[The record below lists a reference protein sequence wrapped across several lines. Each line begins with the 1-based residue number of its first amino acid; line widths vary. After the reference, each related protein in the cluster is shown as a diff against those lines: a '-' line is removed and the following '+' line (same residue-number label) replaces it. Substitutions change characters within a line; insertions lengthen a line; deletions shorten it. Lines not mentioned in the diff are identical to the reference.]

1 MDYKNVKGT
10 HDVILNEADAYSF
23 IEAILRNVA
32 ERFNFKE
39 FRIPVLESTSLFN
52 RSVGESSDIVRKEM
66 YTFLDKGDREI
77 TLRPEFT
84 AGIIRS
90 FVNAKLYANASLPV
104 KAHYVGPVFRYE
116 RPQLGRY
123 RQFNQFGVELIG
135 ATSLYHD
142 LEVILMGYEALRAL
156 HLDNVKILINTLG
169 DQNSRDAYRNAL
181 KEHFIP
187 VIDNMCPD
195 CKNRLELNPLR
206 ILDCKVKEDKQYIQS
221 APKIKDFLSDESKE
235 RFEIIKDVLKAL
247 EIPYEID
254 DTLVRGLDY
263 YSEVVFEYHYT
274 TQTGISYGAIGA
286 GGHYSSLVKE
296 IGGPSLDG
304 VGLSFGVERLYSVL
318 RDDNLLPDF
327 NELRPLHAIFLPLSE
342 KTSDAAF
349 ALATLARR
357 NGFISDI
364 DYSYSK
370 VGTLLKKASKANA
383 DFAIILGEEEM
394 EQGNVNIK
402 NLHLN
407 SQETISLNE
416 VCDYLKE
423 SYEKM
428 IRQQEEEIEMNL
440 DEVKEYES

>member
-274 TQTGISYGAIGA
+274 TQTGINYGAIGA

-394 EQGNVNIK
+394 EQSNVNIK

-440 DEVKEYES
+440 DEAKEYES

>member
-90 FVNAKLYANASLPV
+90 FVNAKLYANATLPV

-156 HLDNVKILINTLG
+156 HLDKVKILINTLG

-206 ILDCKVKEDKQYIQS
+206 ILDCKVKEDKQYIET
-221 APKIKDFLSDESKE
+221 APKIKDFLSNESKE
-235 RFEIIKDVLKAL
+235 RFEIIKDVLNAL
-247 EIPYEID
+247 EIPYEVD

-274 TQTGISYGAIGA
+274 TIYGANYGAIGA

-296 IGGPSLDG
+296 IGGPSMDG

-318 RDDNLLPDF
+318 RDDSLLPDF
-327 NELRPLHAIFLPLSE
+327 NELRPLHVMCLPLND
-342 KTSDAAF
+342 KMADAAF
-349 ALATLARR
+349 ALATLTRR

-394 EQGNVNIK
+394 DQGNVNIK

-407 SQETISLNE
+407 SQETVSLNE

-428 IRQQEEEIEMNL
+428 IRQQEEDIEMNL

>member
-181 KEHFIP
+181 KEHFVP
-187 VIDNMCPD
+187 VINNMCPD

-221 APKIKDFLSDESKE
+221 APKIKDFLSNESKE

-274 TQTGISYGAIGA
+274 TQTGINYGAIGA

>member
-10 HDVILNEADAYSF
+10 HDVILDEADGYSF
-23 IEAILRNVA
+23 IEAILRNVS

-90 FVNAKLYANASLPV
+90 FVNAKLYATASLPV

-142 LEVILMGYEALRAL
+142 LEVLMMGYEALRAL
-156 HLDNVKILINTLG
+156 HLDNVKVLINTLG
-169 DQNSRDAYRNAL
+169 DQKSRDDYRQAL
-181 KEHFIP
+181 KDHFNP

-195 CKNRLELNPLR
+195 CKNRLDLNPLR
-206 ILDCKVKEDKQYIQS
+206 ILDCKVKEDRQYIET
-221 APKIKDFLSDESKE
+221 APKIKDFLSQESKE
-235 RFEIIKDVLKAL
+235 RFDTIIEVLTAL
-247 EIPYEID
+247 EVPFEID

-263 YSEVVFEYHYT
+263 YSELVFEYHYT
-274 TQTGISYGAIGA
+274 TKEGVSYGAIGA
-286 GGHYSSLVKE
+286 GGHYGSLVKE

-318 RDDNLLPDF
+318 RDDGLLPDF
-327 NELRPLHAIFLPLSE
+327 KEVRPLHAVVMPLSVN
-342 KTSDAAF
+342 TSDAAF
-349 ALATLARR
+349 AISTLLRR
-357 NGFISDI
+357 NGFITDV
-364 DYSYSK
+364 DFSYSK
-370 VGTLLKKASKANA
+370 VGSLLKRAVKANA
-383 DFAIILGEEEM
+383 DFAIILGEEEIKD
-394 EQGNVNIK
+394 GNVNVKNLRSNTQETVNLEDVVDHIK
-402 NLHLN
+402 NEYEHLL
-407 SQETISLNE
+407 E
-416 VCDYLKE
+416 
-423 SYEKM
+423 
-428 IRQQEEEIEMNL
+428 QEENKFEEFS
-440 DEVKEYES
+440 KEYES